1 MTSVGPRDLA
11 LVKNL
16 ICPVISLDE
25 NIKLVAI
32 PSDKEIKD
40 AFFNLGSLKSP
51 GPDGDPARFY

>member
-1 MTSVGPRDLA
+1 MTSVGPKDLG

-16 ICPVISLDE
+16 ICPTISLDE

-40 AFFNLGSLKSP
+40 AVFNLVSLRSP
-51 GPDGDPARFY
+51 GPDGYPK